1 VTPHVLILGGGV
13 GGLVASNSLK
23 KRLGR
28 RVQVTLIE
36 RKKNFKFPP
45 SYPWLMLGMRKPE
58 ETERSLSPLQRKG
71 IDVVNAEVT
80 SIEVAKKLV
89 RTGNDEFSFDH
100 LVIALVAE
108 YASGLVPALK
118 EHAHHIYDLE
128 SALRFKEAVA
138 AFTGGNIAVGVSR
151 TPFKCPAAPYE
162 TALLLDHYFKKRSN
176 LIPR

>member
-1 VTPHVLILGGGV
+1 M